1 MHLKMIDFA
10 FENVLMGFSN
20 KIMKKNH
27 LTEFWER
34 TKTEATLLSC
44 DEVDLTLPAV
54 AVCCYAVKNNSILLI
69 KNYRG
74 WEAPGGHIE
83 LGETPLDAVKREL
96 KEEANC
102 QANEF
107 FVIGYLHCR
116 QTVPHAKYPDESLLV
131 IYSCYDFEVDHE
143 AHLAFETTEAK
154 FVSLGEVG
162 DLHHNWTDLKRKLL
176 ENAIKF
182 KKIK

>member
-1 MHLKMIDFA
+1 MINIA
-10 FENVLMGFSN
+10 FRGVLIGFSD
-20 KIMKKNH
+20 KIMKKNY
-27 LTEFWER
+27 LTEYWKR
-34 TKTEATLLSC
+34 TNTEVTLLSC
-44 DEVDLTLPAV
+44 NEVDLSLPAV
-54 AVCCYAVKNNSILLI
+54 AVGCYAVKNDSILLI

-74 WEAPGGHIE
+74 WDVPGGHIE

-102 QANEF
+102 EANEF

-143 AHLAFETTEAK
+143 AQLAFETTEAK

-162 DLHHNWTDLKRKLL
+162 DFHHNWTDLKRKLL
-176 ENAIKF
+176 ENAVRL
-182 KKIK
+182 KK